1 MPSLH
6 VLLVLPSLLLRQHLV
21 LQLLLQVCFL
31 TNWICIDYPQR
42 KLTLNLG
49 STEITIN
56 DEIITITNPTTL
68 TVTDECTIDYI
79 TTVDDQSS
87 LIINQQSSS
96 VPILQSGNTHNTS
109 TNVTVIEANGANR
122 LLTNAVI
129 AAAAGV
135 AIVVMM

>member
-1 MPSLH
+1 MSN
-6 VLLVLPSLLLRQHLV
+6 SNQDKTISMLRQLIIS
-21 LQLLLQVCFL
+21 L
-31 TNWICIDYPQR
+31 TFAIFACAASVTI
-42 KLTLNLG
+42 TVTSTASGFTTFVTG